1 MPSHSPHSPSILQS
15 CVKGKLLLDPSSDE
29 EYREDCGLML
39 ATLGPGTEVSQIV
52 SWGKWDNSSG
62 RGLFQEAIELGMGGC
77 AQVESAVRGSLKE
90 GSG

>member
-1 MPSHSPHSPSILQS
+1 
-15 CVKGKLLLDPSSDE
+15 LDPSSDE

-52 SWGKWDNSSG
+52 SWGKWDNSSCSSGG
-62 RGLFQEAIELGMGGC
+62 RGLFQEAVELGMGGC
-77 AQVESAVRGSLKE
+77 AQIESAVRGCLKE